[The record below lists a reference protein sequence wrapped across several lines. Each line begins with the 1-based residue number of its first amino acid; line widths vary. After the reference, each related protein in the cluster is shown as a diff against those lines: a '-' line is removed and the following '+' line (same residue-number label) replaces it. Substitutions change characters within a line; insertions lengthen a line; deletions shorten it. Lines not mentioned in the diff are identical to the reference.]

1 MTQRV
6 AFIGAGWIAGI
17 HLEALARL
25 ARSELVGV
33 VSGSPERATELASRW
48 GGTAYPDPDRMLD
61 DARPDA
67 VYVCV
72 PPHRAIEMCE
82 RLVERG
88 IPFLAEKP
96 LAATDPDGPARVA
109 NAVERAGLVAAV
121 GYHLRGLDVLPEV
134 RRRFAARPPR
144 MVVGRWLDSTPPPAW
159 WGLVD
164 EGGGQV
170 VEQATHLYD
179 LSRHLVGEAQVVGA
193 VSTHDPAA
201 SPPTV
206 DVVDATA
213 ALLRFDGGAIGSFA
227 NTRRLAS
234 AVIELEFVS
243 DDLLTTF
250 RRDPDG
256 GPGGWTVTFD
266 EGGKVEEVPAG
277 RDPYEVQAEAF
288 LDAVAAGDPTRV
300 LSSYGDALR
309 TDRLTR
315 AVVAATG
322 APG

>member
-1 MTQRV
+1 MALRV

-25 ARSELVGV
+25 GRTELVGV
-33 VSGSPERATELASRW
+33 VSGSPVRAGETAGRW
-48 GGTAYPDPDRMLD
+48 GGVAYDDPDRMLD
-61 DARPDA
+61 DASPDV

-72 PPHRAIEMCE
+72 PPHHAIEMCE
-82 RLVERG
+82 RLIARG
-88 IPFLAEKP
+88 IPFLTEKP
-96 LAATDPDGPARVA
+96 LAATDPDGPIRVA
-109 NAVERAGLVAAV
+109 EAIARGGLVVAV
-121 GYHLRGLDVLPEV
+121 GYHLRGLEVLPEM
-134 RRRFAARPPR
+134 RHRFASRPPR
-144 MVVGRWLDSTPPPAW
+144 MVVARWLGSTPPPPW
-159 WGLVD
+159 WGRVD

-179 LSRHLVGEAQVVGA
+179 LSRHLLGEAVVLGA
-193 VSTHDPAA
+193 VSTRDAAA
-201 SPPTV
+201 SPPAI

-234 AVIELEFVS
+234 NDIEIEFVS
-243 DDLLTTF
+243 DDLLTTL
-250 RRDPDG
+250 RPQPDRG
-256 GPGGWTVTFD
+256 HGGWQATFD
-266 EGGKVEEVPAG
+266 DGAIVATVPAG

-288 LDAVAAGDPTRV
+288 LDAVEAGESKRV
-300 LSSYGDALR
+300 LSTYADALR

-322 APG
+322 AAG

>member
-96 LAATDPDGPARVA
+96 LAATDPDGPARVGFPDA
-109 NAVERAGLVAAV
+109 NLQVQRTE
-121 GYHLRGLDVLPEV
+121 
-134 RRRFAARPPR
+134 
-144 MVVGRWLDSTPPPAW
+144 S
-159 WGLVD
+159 
-164 EGGGQV
+164 GQV
-170 VEQATHLYD
+170 VA
-179 LSRHLVGEAQVVGA
+179 VGRPGE
-193 VSTHDPAA
+193 
-201 SPPTV
+201 
-206 DVVDATA
+206 
-213 ALLRFDGGAIGSFA
+213 
-227 NTRRLAS
+227 
-234 AVIELEFVS
+234 
-243 DDLLTTF
+243 DD
-250 RRDPDG
+250 
-256 GPGGWTVTFD
+256 
-266 EGGKVEEVPAG
+266 EVPQGPA
-277 RDPYEVQAEAF
+277 DEKP
-288 LDAVAAGDPTRV
+288 
-300 LSSYGDALR
+300 
-309 TDRLTR
+309 
-315 AVVAATG
+315 
-322 APG
+322 